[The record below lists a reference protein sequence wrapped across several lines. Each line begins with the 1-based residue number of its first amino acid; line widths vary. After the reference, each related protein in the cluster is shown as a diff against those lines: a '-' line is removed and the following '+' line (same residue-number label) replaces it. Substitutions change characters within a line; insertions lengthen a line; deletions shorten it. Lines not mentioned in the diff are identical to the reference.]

1 MSSIQATRL
10 RKGMLINHEGGLCRI
25 LEIHHIT
32 PGNKRGHVLTKMR
45 DIRTGRLVD
54 NKFRAEDDL
63 DRATLIEHE
72 MQYLYREGDLFH
84 FMNTE
89 TYEQITL
96 DSEALGDAVGYLLAD
111 TVISVEFYD
120 GHPIGI
126 EIPSVVELAVVE
138 TEPELK
144 GATVSNVNKSAKLE
158 TGIQIQ
164 VPPFIKQGD
173 RVRVNTTDG
182 SYIERAK

>member
-1 MSSIQATRL
+1 MALQATQIR
-10 RKGMLINHEGGLCRI
+10 RGMVILHNGAPHRI
-25 LEIHHIT
+25 IEFHHHT
-32 PGNKRGHVLTKMR
+32 PGNLRAMVQTKMR
-45 DIRTGRLVD
+45 NLKTGSSTEHR
-54 NKFRAEDDL
+54 FRSTDTV
-63 DRATLIEHE
+63 DRAILEEHE
-72 MQYLYREGDLFH
+72 MTYLYDDGNHYH